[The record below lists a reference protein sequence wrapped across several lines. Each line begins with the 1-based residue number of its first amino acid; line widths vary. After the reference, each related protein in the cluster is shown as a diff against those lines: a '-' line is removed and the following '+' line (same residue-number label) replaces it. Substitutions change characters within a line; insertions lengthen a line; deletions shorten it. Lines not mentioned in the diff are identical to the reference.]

1 MREILFGA
9 AYYDEYMPYDRL
21 DKDIEMMKKAGINT
35 VRIAESTWSTCEPQ
49 DGVFDFSH
57 VERVMDAM
65 EEAGINV
72 IIGTPT
78 YAVPAWMVKAH
89 PDVIATTKNGVGIY
103 GARQIM
109 DITNPVYLF
118 YAERVIQKLMEVS
131 AHRKCVIGFQVDN
144 ETKYYGTAG
153 KNVQLAFVKYLR
165 EKFHDDLDAMNHEF
179 GLDYWSNRID
189 AWEDFPDVRGTING
203 SLGAEFEKFQR
214 TLVDGFLSWQ
224 AGIVSEYK
232 REDQFITN
240 NLDFEWRGYSYGVQ
254 PDVNHLHASQ
264 ALTIAG
270 TDIYHPSQ
278 DDLTG
283 TEIAFGGDL
292 IRSLKH
298 DNYLVMETQA
308 QGFPCWTPYKGQLR
322 LCAYSHL
329 ASGANSVM
337 YWHWH
342 SIHNSFETYWKGLLS
357 HDFAENDTYREACI
371 IGKEFQEKG
380 SQLVNLRKKNK
391 VAVMVSNEA
400 LTALNWFGIQATSG
414 DNGEIRYN
422 DVVRWIYDALY
433 RMNIECDFVWPESEE
448 LSQYKMIF
456 VPALYAAPDSTL
468 ERLNRYVE
476 EGGAL
481 VATFKSGFANE
492 NVKVHADAQP
502 HILGKALGI
511 SYNQFTFPRNV
522 KLSGKLYGAEGTDD
536 SVRIT
541 DADINSDDAD
551 SAEVGE
557 ARVFMELLKPEGA
570 EVLAGY
576 DHYNWK
582 GYAAITRNKYG
593 MGIAYYLGCMTDNA
607 TLQNVIKAALGD
619 AGVKLSGYEYP
630 VIVREGTNDFGKTV
644 RYFLNYSA
652 EEQSVAYK
660 YSDGEDVL
668 TGETIKAESLL
679 IIPAWDVRI
688 VEA

>member
-21 DKDIEMMKKAGINT
+21 DKDIDMMKKAGINT

-89 PDVIATTKNGVGIY
+89 PDVIATTKKGAGIY

-118 YAERVIQKLMEVS
+118 YAERVIRKLMEIS

-165 EKFHDDLDAMNHEF
+165 EKFHDNLDAMNYEF

-214 TLVDGFLSWQ
+214 TLVDRFLSWQ

-232 REDQFITN
+232 REDQFITHN
-240 NLDFEWRGYSYGVQ
+240 MDFEWRGYSYGVQ
-254 PDVNHLHASQ
+254 PDVNHLHVSE

-278 DDLTG
+278 DELTG
-283 TEIAFGGDL
+283 TEIAFGGDM

-298 DNYLVMETQA
+298 DNYLVLETEA

-357 HDFAENDTYREACI
+357 HDLAENDTYREACI
-371 IGKEFQEKG
+371 IGKEFREKG
-380 SQLVNLRKKNK
+380 SHMVNLKKKND

-433 RMNIECDFVWPESEE
+433 RMNVECDFVWPESED
-448 LSQYKMIF
+448 LSQYKAIF

-468 ERLNRYVE
+468 ERLNQYVKD
-476 EGGAL
+476 GGTL
-481 VATFKSGFANE
+481 VVTFKSGFANE

-502 HILGKALGI
+502 HILKAALGI
-511 SYNQFTFPRNV
+511 SYDQFTFPHNV
-522 KLSGKLYGAEGTDD
+522 KLSGKLYGAESLDD
-536 SVRIT
+536 FARSA

-551 SAEVGE
+551 SAEIGE

-570 EVLAGY
+570 EVIAGY
-576 DHYNWK
+576 EHYNWK

-593 MGIAYYLGCMTDNA
+593 MGMAYYLGCMTDNA
-607 TLQNVIKAALGD
+607 TLQNVIKAVLGD

-652 EEQSVAYK
+652 KEQSVAYK

>member
-1 MREILFGA
+1 MKELLFGA

-49 DGVFDFSH
+49 DGVFDFFH

-89 PDVIATTKNGVGIY
+89 PDVIATTKKGAGIY

-118 YAERVIQKLMEVS
+118 YAERVIRKLMEIS

-153 KNVQLAFVKYLR
+153 KNVQLAFIKYLK

-214 TLVDGFLSWQ
+214 TLVDKFLSWQ

-264 ALTIAG
+264 ALTVAA

-283 TEIAFGGDL
+283 AEIAFGGDM

-357 HDFAENDTYREACI
+357 HDLAENDTYREACI
-371 IGKEFQEKG
+371 IGKEFREKG
-380 SQLVNLRKKNK
+380 SHLVNLKKKND

-433 RMNIECDFVWPESEE
+433 RMNVECDFVWPESED
-448 LSQYKMIF
+448 LSRYKAIF
-456 VPALYAAPDSTL
+456 VPALYAVPDSTL
-468 ERLNRYVE
+468 QRLNQYVKD
-476 EGGAL
+476 GGTL
-481 VATFKSGFANE
+481 VVTFKSGFANE

-502 HILGKALGI
+502 HILKSALGI

-522 KLSGKLYGAEGTDD
+522 KLSGKLYGAESLDD
-536 SVRIT
+536 SARSA

-570 EVLAGY
+570 DVLAGY
-576 DHYNWK
+576 EHYNWK
-582 GYAAITRNKYG
+582 GYAAITRNRYG
-593 MGIAYYLGCMTDNA
+593 KGMAYYLGCMTDNA
-607 TLQNVIKAALGD
+607 TLQNVVKSALGD
-619 AGVKLSGYEYP
+619 AGVKLSGYGYP

-652 EEQSVAYK
+652 KEQSVAYK

-668 TGETIKAESLL
+668 TGETIKAESQL
-679 IIPAWDVRI
+679 IIPAWNVRI